1 MADYEQLLSK
11 DPIGAFEKIR
21 DDYRRYFETMY
32 RFKHPSLDKRKNSV
46 LLEND
51 NLLKEPYCELLPK
64 YESTVKSLAELCDP
78 TIGDYYNNYPGIRPL
93 PAFFPDFVT
102 GGLMDYKPYRHQF
115 EMLCKGYGMGHDV
128 LITSGTGSGKTESF
142 MLPLLAS
149 LLAEAQTWSAPTA
162 PYDASWWQKRD
173 AEGDYQPCQRTGET
187 RQSAIRALLL
197 YPMNALVADQVGR
210 LRKALDSDN
219 ARTFLDQHCAGNRIF
234 FGSYNG
240 KTLRSGEV
248 GKLGVSAEQ
257 ANKLATSA
265 ANGSCDPDDIYVV
278 PRLTDTAFTSEMLVR
293 EDMQEKS
300 PDIMI
305 TNISMLSIM
314 LMRSG
319 EQKFLDDTRAY
330 YESNPEAKFH
340 LVVDELH
347 LHRGTAGSEV
357 AYLLRMFLERI
368 GVPPMKNGVKNPQL
382 QVYASSASLGS
393 TAQDYLEDFFG
404 IINPFDIQIGYDLKP
419 NANPFL
425 AALDYQHFD
434 TFYLSNPYAK
444 PYYQLDASE
453 KDATEKAFLSKIGY
467 AGAFNDFIED
477 YAPVIYND
485 LKGLTTSAI
494 TTFPLSDLFKL
505 SASTSKDWIRGF
517 LIFRGNVSHPVL
529 PSVRFHQFYR
539 YVDGIWG
546 ELLPDSDPNG
556 PIGELLYH
564 PTEVSSSGQHK
575 VLELLRCECCGEL
588 FIGGNRTDVDNGVQ
602 LSLNSPRLDIIPN
615 SQATPMV
622 QKKNIREYAIFW
634 PSHATP
640 VQGGWYGG
648 TDPASTDYERFGVV
662 NNSNSRGGYTG
673 KEIGNDTCHGAWRL
687 GYLNPSD
694 GSIVFTL
701 SPSMLA
707 KKDNF
712 ISGYV
717 YYPRTDS
724 NTAQYVTEYDG
735 VVLKALPCKC
745 PACEKDY
752 RKRHYTQSPI
762 RSFRTGMGRNNQM
775 LSKELLY
782 QLDPNG
788 EHKPKLIGFSDS
800 RQDAAEQSKLIGRE
814 HYRDMLRLVFIKII
828 SQKANGVVTPE
839 LARLIKRL
847 EKYIQN
853 NDPLDDIIVEIEDA
867 ARIDASDKLALKAI
881 VSSGK
886 PDVQILS
893 ELKAYSPKIG
903 VVDLNK
909 MISKHPNMIDG
920 ELIAELLRLGI
931 NPSGSEY
938 SDMYPT
944 QNRQYWDTF
953 YEFTPGREQLKVS
966 SYTLSCNKKNTVI
979 LGPKIYKNI
988 ESNIFE
994 NCFGQYMNVNT
1005 EVAGLGYVS
1014 SMDIVGVPEVA
1025 ALERELR
1032 TYLTGN
1038 SLNIQDV
1045 IDAFIRIYGDCY
1057 RYDGDFDADPMPNYA
1072 DFSRTLKKPVAKLAE
1087 LAGCSDEDSLG
1098 NMITSAMRSVATD
1111 PNGKLVLSKPLR
1123 FKLAHTGD
1131 VYYVCPSCGRV
1142 HLHRGTGFCTNTTC
1156 LRPLPTTPRGIVDDL
1171 WESNFISF
1179 DVKKEPHE
1187 TKRLHSE
1194 ELTGQTDDQITRLLC
1209 FKDIMLGD
1217 SELLTNAIDM
1227 LCVTTTMEVGV
1238 DIGSLQAVYQ
1248 GNMPPTRYNY
1258 QQRVGRAGRRN
1269 QAYSLALTFCRGRS
1283 HDTYYYYDATDR
1295 ITGGAPAVPTLSVNP
1310 IVRGVINP
1318 VVLKR
1323 IILKHILMLFSA
1335 GKQEWAYPRGTV
1347 AQLGGR
1353 GFASWDGEIKDALIQ
1368 WIKDGLK
1375 SGMIKDEI
1383 ILYYTK
1389 QYVDEKHSINDLLL
1403 NWVQNEVVSQMDEA
1417 IRSTTQGDYALAIA
1431 EAGLLP
1437 MYGMPAASRN
1447 FYHNG
1452 YAQIVRHAYSEH
1464 FTGVID
1470 RPIEQS
1476 ISEFAPGAIKTKD
1489 AAEYQSAGL
1498 TVPLNEVC
1506 SYGCD
1511 TVRKLTEMHE
1521 QLDPLQ
1527 YSFNLKMDGVEISG
1541 IDPYNPALI
1550 DPRDHSVVRLVVP
1563 KAYRTE
1569 KIFDNK
1575 GDYCQ
1580 EDDSRSNFS
1589 SLSVWVDASTSS
1601 PTAFVGGAANWEV
1614 WNGDN
1619 KKGDV
1624 WYVNTNNG
1632 EFFRGWY
1639 AMKANAQYTYEP
1651 RFFRAML
1658 TNVDRAQVLQHA
1670 PNFMIEPYFKRWP
1683 DGPWTTASAPEV
1695 IAIGTKKITDILC
1708 LSFNPSCVP
1717 AVLNLDARKGNRS
1730 AIIAAMY
1737 SAATLI
1743 QRAFADEIDIQPE
1756 EIEISEVKIDSIN
1769 GYPSVYLNDKAAN
1782 GAGYISLLCKVD
1794 PVTNKTKLQEIM
1806 EDIASPAP
1814 TNSFVKAV
1822 FAHKDTCSTACPKCL
1837 NTFYNSSLHHVLDW
1851 RLGVDIIKLMLDHTY
1866 DMGYSDLGTTPYGD
1880 LAKSLNELGKRIQD
1894 AHPMGNVVYHPN
1906 DLTDWRTGYF
1916 ETKAPGRILVEH
1928 LVHPLWNVD
1937 VQNSIDGYYAQNSF
1951 NLQRG
1956 VKLLPNP
1963 YHLVAQISIPVAPP
1977 TQATSVPIS
1986 TDTST
1991 ADSGGWGSLS

>member
-32 RFKHPSLDKRKNSV
+32 RFKDPSLDNKKNTV
-46 LLEND
+46 LLKDD

-64 YESTVKSLAELCDP
+64 YESTGKDLKDLCDP
-78 TIGDYYNNYPGIRPL
+78 VNGDYYALNPGIRPL
-93 PAFFPDFVT
+93 PDLFPEFVT

-115 EMLCKGYGMGHDV
+115 EMLCKGYGKGHDV

-149 LLAEAQTWSAPTA
+149 LLAEAKTWGAPST

-173 AEGDYQPCQRTGET
+173 DEGNYKPCQRDGET
-187 RQSAIRALLL
+187 RKSAIRALLL

-210 LRKALDSDN
+210 LRKALDSDSVR
-219 ARTFLDQHCAGNRIF
+219 AFLDQHCAGNRIF

-240 KTLRSGEV
+240 KTLRSGEI
-248 GKLGVSAEQ
+248 GKLAVSAEQ
-257 ANKLATSA
+257 ANQLAISATS
-265 ANGSCDPDDIYVV
+265 GSCDPDDIYVV
-278 PRLTDTAFTSEMLVR
+278 PRLSDTEFTSEMLVR

-314 LMRSG
+314 LMREG

-330 YESNPEAKFH
+330 YEANPEAKFH

-382 QVYASSASLGS
+382 QVYASSASLGA

-404 IINPFDIQIGYDLKP
+404 IVNPFDIQVGYDLKP
-419 NANPFL
+419 VAKATLP
-425 AALDYQHFD
+425 ALDYQHFD
-434 TFYLSNPYAK
+434 TFYLNNPYSK
-444 PYYQLDASE
+444 PYYQLDDAE
-453 KDATEKAFLSKIGY
+453 KDATQKDFLSKVGY

-485 LKGLTTSAI
+485 LKGLTTPAI
-494 TTFPLSDLFKL
+494 TSFPLSDLSKL
-505 SASTSKDWIRGF
+505 CTSSSNDWIRGF
-517 LIFRGNVSHPVL
+517 LIFRGNVSHPTL

-539 YVDGIWG
+539 YIDGIWG

-588 FIGGNRTDVDNGVQ
+588 FIGGNRTDVENGVQ
-602 LSLNSPRLDIIPN
+602 LSLNSPRLDVIPN

-622 QKKNIREYAIFW
+622 QKKTIREYAVFW

-648 TDPASTDYERFGVV
+648 TDPAANEYERFGVV
-662 NNSNSRGGYTG
+662 NNGGGYTG
-673 KEIGNDTCHGAWRL
+673 RETGNDPCHGAWRL

-694 GSIVFTL
+694 GSIVYSLPPT
-701 SPSMLA
+701 MLTRTDHYIA
-707 KKDNF
+707 
-712 ISGYV
+712 GYV
-717 YYPRTDS
+717 YYPRS
-724 NTAQYVTEYDG
+724 TANATQYVSEYDNI
-735 VVLKALPCKC
+735 VLKALPCKC

-762 RSFRTGMGRNNQM
+762 RSFRTGMGRNNQL

-828 SQKANGVVTPE
+828 SQKASGVVTPDLQNLIDVLKLLVQNAMS
-839 LARLIKRL
+839 LAVINASIDGALG
-847 EKYIQN
+847 
-853 NDPLDDIIVEIEDA
+853 V
-867 ARIDASDKLALKAI
+867 DASDKLALNRI
-881 VSSGK
+881 VSSGN
-886 PDVQILS
+886 PPGQIVTDLD
-893 ELKAYSPKIG
+893 AYRPSIG
-903 VVDLNK
+903 LVDLNE

-920 ELIAELLRLGI
+920 ELIAELLKLGI
-931 NPSGSEY
+931 NPSGAEY

-944 QNRQYWDTF
+944 QSRMYWDTF
-953 YEFTPGREQLKVS
+953 YDFTPGREQLMAN
-966 SYTLSCNKKNTVI
+966 SYTLPCDPKGRVI
-979 LGPKIYKNI
+979 LGPAIYKNI
-988 ESNIFE
+988 ESNIFK

-1014 SMDIVGVPEVA
+1014 SKDIVGDADVH
-1025 ALERELR
+1025 ALERELG
-1032 TYLTGN
+1032 TYLAGN
-1038 SLNIQDV
+1038 GLNIQDV
-1045 IDAFIRIYGDCY
+1045 INAFIRIYGDCY

-1072 DFSRTLKKPVAKLAE
+1072 NFSRTLKKPVARLAE
-1087 LAGCSDEDSLG
+1087 LAGVVDEERLG
-1098 NMITSAMRSVATD
+1098 NMIAAAMRAVATD

-1123 FKLAHTGD
+1123 FKLAHAGD

-1142 HLHRGTGFCTNTTC
+1142 HLHLGTGFCTNTTC
-1156 LRPLPTTPRGIVDDL
+1156 LSELPTTPSGIVDDL

-1187 TKRLHSE
+1187 IKRLHSE

-1209 FKDIMLGD
+1209 FKDIMLGG
-1217 SELLTNAIDM
+1217 SSLLTNAIDM

-1269 QAYSLALTFCRGRS
+1269 QAFSLALTFCRGRS
-1283 HDTYYYYDATDR
+1283 HDTYYYYQATDR
-1295 ITGGAPAVPTLSVNP
+1295 ITGGAPAIPTLSVNP
-1310 IVRGVINP
+1310 IVRGVMNP

-1323 IILKHILMLFSA
+1323 IILKHILMLFSS
-1335 GKQEWAYPRGTV
+1335 GRGEWAYPKGTV

-1353 GFASWDGEIKDALIQ
+1353 GFASWDNEIKDELIQ
-1368 WIKDGLK
+1368 WIEDGLQ
-1375 SGMIKDEI
+1375 SGKIKEEI

-1389 QYVDEKHSINDLLL
+1389 QYVDESHQINDLLL
-1403 NWVQNEVVSQMDEA
+1403 NWVKDEVVAQIDAA

-1452 YAQIVRHAYSEH
+1452 YSETVNHAYSEH

-1489 AAEYQSAGL
+1489 SAEYQSAGL

-1506 SYGCD
+1506 SLGCRTLQMLD
-1511 TVRKLTEMHE
+1511 EMKEH
-1521 QLDPLQ
+1521 LDPLQ
-1527 YSFNLKMDGVEISG
+1527 YSFNLNMDGVEISS
-1541 IDPYNPALI
+1541 IQPYNPAVI
-1550 DPRDHSVVRLVVP
+1550 DPMDHGVVRLVVP
-1563 KAYRTE
+1563 KAFRTD

-1589 SLSVWVDASTSS
+1589 SLSVWVDASSSS
-1601 PTAFVGGAANWEV
+1601 PTQFADGAAKWEV

-1619 KKGDV
+1619 QKGDV

-1632 EFFRGWY
+1632 EFFRGQY
-1639 AMKANAQYTYEP
+1639 AMKAGAQYTYEP
-1651 RFFRAML
+1651 RYFRAQL
-1658 TNVDRAQVLQHA
+1658 TNVNRSQVLHYA

-1683 DGPWTTASAPEV
+1683 DGPWTPAGAPES

-1708 LSFNPSCVP
+1708 LSFDPACIP
-1717 AVLNLDARKGNRS
+1717 AVLDLDARRGNKP

-1756 EIEISEVKIDSIN
+1756 EIEISEVKINPIN
-1769 GYPSVYLNDKAAN
+1769 GLPSVYLNDKAAN
-1782 GAGYISLLCKVD
+1782 GAGYVSLLCKVD
-1794 PVTNKTKLQEIM
+1794 PTTQKTKLQEIM
-1806 EDIASPAP
+1806 EDIVSPAP
-1814 TNSFVKAV
+1814 RNSFARAV
-1822 FAHKDTCSTACPKCL
+1822 FAHKDTCPTACPKCL

-1851 RLGVDIIKLMLDHTY
+1851 RLGVDIIKLMLDQNY
-1866 DMGYSDLGTTPYGD
+1866 DMGYSDLSATPYGD
-1880 LAKSLNELGKRIQD
+1880 LAETLNELGQRIQN

-1906 DLTDWRTGYF
+1906 DLKDWRTGYF
-1916 ETKAPGRILVEH
+1916 ETRVPGTVRVEH
-1928 LVHPLWNVD
+1928 LAHPLWNVD
-1937 VQNSIDGYYAQNSF
+1937 AQNAMDGFLAQNSF
-1951 NLQRG
+1951 NLQRS
-1956 VKLLPNP
+1956 VKSLP
-1963 YHLVAQISIPVAPP
+1963 IPCAVVVPAAPAP
-1977 TQATSVPIS
+1977 APSPASVP
-1986 TDTST
+1986 TPTTTST
-1991 ADSGGWGSLS
+1991 TDGGGWGSLS